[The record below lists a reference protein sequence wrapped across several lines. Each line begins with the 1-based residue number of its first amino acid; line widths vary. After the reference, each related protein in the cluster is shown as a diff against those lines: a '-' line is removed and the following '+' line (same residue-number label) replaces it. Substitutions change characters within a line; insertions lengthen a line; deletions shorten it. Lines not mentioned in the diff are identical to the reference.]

1 MIIIDLIIGLIACV
15 LIFIPI
21 AIFIVIADIVI
32 NVCSVVKNTW
42 ISNNVR

>member
-1 MIIIDLIIGLIACV
+1 MIIIDLIIGLIACILV
-15 LIFIPI
+15 FIPI

-42 ISNNVR
+42 MTKNVR

>member
-42 ISNNVR
+42 VNDNVR

>member
-1 MIIIDLIIGLIACV
+1 MIIINLIFGLVACI

-42 ISNNVR
+42 MTKNVR